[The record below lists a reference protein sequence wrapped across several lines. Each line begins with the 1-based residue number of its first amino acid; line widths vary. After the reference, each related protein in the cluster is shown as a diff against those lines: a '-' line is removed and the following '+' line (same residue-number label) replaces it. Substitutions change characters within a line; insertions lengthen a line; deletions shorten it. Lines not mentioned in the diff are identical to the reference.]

1 MPKNILREHILTIAD
16 FKESG
21 EFIRAKESFNHFQ
34 EINKPYGIIE
44 SVLDWCKEEL
54 SAEWRWQLLELSSDH
69 KPGRYIF
76 FFDSERD
83 CLAFTMKWS

>member
-1 MPKNILREHILTIAD
+1 MTLRRVKHEPLLKSPMEYMRDQA
-16 FKESG
+16 
-21 EFIRAKESFNHFQ
+21 SFNHAQ
-34 EINKPYGIIE
+34 EIYKEFGVLE

-76 FFDSERD
+76 YFDSERD